1 MENNQI
7 IKNIFKVNILVYILG
22 IIAILIGSFKEYLI
36 LNIIIIVHELGH
48 FLVAKLLKVDVKKIY
63 IYPLG
68 GITKFNMP
76 LNTKNIIEFLVLIAG
91 PLFQNI
97 AYFILIYL
105 FPYDK
110 ELILNYNK
118 KTIGIRETNDKGY
131 TSYISREYDSIEE
144 MMLYISRYFSITDW
158 RIIGVE
164 QERKLLNL
172 PIRAKR

>member
-110 ELILNYNK
+110 ELILIYH
-118 KTIGIRETNDKGY
+118 IF
-131 TSYISREYDSIEE
+131 
-144 MMLYISRYFSITDW
+144 L
-158 RIIGVE
+158 
-164 QERKLLNL
+164 
-172 PIRAKR
+172 